1 MPKTKNAFALREF
14 FHSVL
19 DARHPQ
25 YLSDA
30 VSASD
35 YFFDFVSKGYTR
47 PNWIKPDYNNRL
59 DDFLGVIELIKY
71 NLRRT
76 EFLIKLLQSHL
87 IRLNKLLGKAIEKTF
102 ERSADEKLQKTITR
116 LNFLH
121 KAYENILSSM
131 RDSFDSDIELL
142 SMQRGSFQYAMK
154 QEFGIRLRI
163 ARKAKGFTG
172 VELAKWLGISQ
183 TSYSEY
189 ERGKTEPHLSTIYSL
204 AKKLN
209 VTADYLLCLD
219 K

>member
-1 MPKTKNAFALREF
+1 MPKTKNAFAMQQF
-14 FHSVL
+14 FHFAFG
-19 DARHPQ
+19 DCQPQ
-25 YLSDA
+25 HLSDA
-30 VSASD
+30 IFASD
-35 YFFDFVSKGYTR
+35 FFATFISKGYTR
-47 PNWIKPDYNNRL
+47 PNWLKPDYNNRL
-59 DDFLGVIELIKY
+59 DDLLGTIELGKY
-71 NLRRT
+71 TQRRT